1 MNARTGNRLAVEL
14 VDRAIRVQLEVNDLT
29 ARWMAADAA
38 EDIAFLDRLENALR
52 RFASIREFLE
62 SLGTPVPNIF
72 THPDTMRKILPRVF
86 EERSGFR
93 ACWKN

>member
-1 MNARTGNRLAVEL
+1 MSGRHADQVSAEL
-14 VDRAIRVQLEVNDLT
+14 FDRAIRVQLEVNDLT

-62 SLGTPVPNIF
+62 SLGTPVPDIF

-86 EERSGFR
+86 EGRRGFR